1 MTRWFW
7 LLAMCSLVLSTQA
20 FALPPSPRLDKAL
33 CTRTAT
39 LLACI
44 DADDNTYSVAMAGKT
59 MFVRGFES
67 VGKRRWAQT
76 NSRYGSLTFFTGL
89 ASDGETW
96 VGYIQKVGWTTISRV
111 SSSSGS
117 RTKITCDRVM
127 GCR

>member
-1 MTRWFW
+1 MIRMFW
-7 LLAMCSLVLSTQA
+7 LLIGCLALLCSQA
-20 FALPPSPRLDKAL
+20 FAMPPSPRLDKAL

-44 DADDNTYSVAMAGKT
+44 DADNNTYSVALAWKTLFLRGYESAGN
-59 MFVRGFES
+59 
-67 VGKRRWAQT
+67 RRWAQT
-76 NSRYGSLTFFTGL
+76 NSRYGPLTFFTGL

-96 VGYIQKVGWTTISRV
+96 VGYVQKVGWTTITRV

>member
-1 MTRWFW
+1 MTRLFW
-7 LLAMCSLVLSTQA
+7 LLTACSLVLSTQA
-20 FALPPSPRLDKAL
+20 LATPPSPRLDKAL

-44 DADDNTYSVAMAGKT
+44 DADDNTYSVAVAGKT

-67 VGKRRWAQT
+67 MGKRRWAQT
-76 NSRYGSLTFFTGL
+76 NSRYGPLTFFTGL

-96 VGYIQKVGWTTISRV
+96 VGYTRKVGWTTITRV

-117 RTKITCDRVM
+117 RSRITCDRVM

>member
-1 MTRWFW
+1 MTRLFW
-7 LLAMCSLVLSTQA
+7 LLAGCSLVLSTQV
-20 FALPPSPRLDKAL
+20 FALPPSPGLDKAL

-44 DADDNTYSVAMAGKT
+44 DADNNTYSVAVAGKT
-59 MFVRGFES
+59 MFVRGFEN

-76 NSRYGSLTFFTGL
+76 NSRYGPLTFFTGL

-96 VGYIQKVGWTTISRV
+96 VGYTQKVGWTTITRV

>member
-7 LLAMCSLVLSTQA
+7 LLAGYSLLLNTQA

-44 DADDNTYSVAMAGKT
+44 DADDNTYSVVLAGKT

-96 VGYIQKVGWTTISRV
+96 VGYTRKVGWTTISRV

>member
-1 MTRWFW
+1 MTRLFW
-7 LLAMCSLVLSTQA
+7 LLSGCLLALSTQA

-33 CTRTAT
+33 CTRSAT

-44 DADDNTYSVAMAGKT
+44 DAGNNTYSVADAGNT
-59 MFVRGFES
+59 MFVRGVES
-67 VGKRRWAQT
+67 VGNRRWAQT

-111 SSSSGS
+111 SSSNGS

>member
-1 MTRWFW
+1 MTRWDW

>member
-1 MTRWFW
+1 MTRLFW
-7 LLAMCSLVLSTQA
+7 LLSGCLLALSTQA
-20 FALPPSPRLDKAL
+20 IAMPPSPRLDKAL
-33 CTRTAT
+33 CTRSAT

-44 DADDNTYSVAMAGKT
+44 DDGNNTYSVAVAGNT
-59 MFVRGFES
+59 MFVRGVER
-67 VGKRRWAQT
+67 VGNRRWAQT

-111 SSSSGS
+111 SSSNGS

>member
-1 MTRWFW
+1 MTRWFG
-7 LLAMCSLVLSTQA
+7 LLAGCSLVLSTQA
-20 FALPPSPRLDKAL
+20 LALPPSPRLDKSL

-39 LLACI
+39 LLACT
-44 DADDNTYSVAMAGKT
+44 DADDNTYSVAVAGKT

-96 VGYIQKVGWTTISRV
+96 VGYTRKVGWTTISRV

>member
-1 MTRWFW
+1 MVRVLKVFIGLS
-7 LLAMCSLVLSTQA
+7 LLLSVQVIA
-20 FALPPSPRLDKAL
+20 APPSPRLNQAL
-33 CTRTAT
+33 CTRSAT

-44 DADDNTYSVAMAGKT
+44 DAYDNRYSVAMAGKT
-59 MFVRGFES
+59 MYLRGYES
-67 VGKRRWAQT
+67 AGKRRWAQT
-76 NSRYGSLTFFTGL
+76 NSRYGSMTFFTGL

-117 RTKITCDRVM
+117 RSKITCDRVM

>member
-1 MTRWFW
+1 MTRLFW
-7 LLAMCSLVLSTQA
+7 LLAGCSLVLSTQA
-20 FALPPSPRLDKAL
+20 YALPPSPRLDKAL
-33 CTRTAT
+33 CTRTAM

-44 DADDNTYSVAMAGKT
+44 DAGENTYSVAVAGKT

-67 VGKRRWAQT
+67 AGKRRWAQT

-89 ASDGETW
+89 ASDGEIW